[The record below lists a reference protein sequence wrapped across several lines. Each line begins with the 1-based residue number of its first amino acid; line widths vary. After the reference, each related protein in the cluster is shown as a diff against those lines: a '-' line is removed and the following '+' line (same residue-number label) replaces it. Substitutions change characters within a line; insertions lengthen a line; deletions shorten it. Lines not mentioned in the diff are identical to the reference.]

1 MAEKN
6 FILHSNSIALP
17 APMMAGSSD
26 PVDARYIVK
35 TKANL
40 TAGASTWNTSG
51 NYALIHIG
59 MPVYVADEKTQ
70 YMYVGPEDAQNGV
83 LLSETQKVENWRPTS
98 TPQFNPNSIL
108 KNVSV
113 NGTAGTVNNG
123 VANVT
128 ISPNTLTL
136 GNDYDTTNL
145 GASESL
151 NISGT
156 DTVNK
161 AFKKVN
167 KIITDNEKVVAASL
181 NDLNDRTKEPS
192 GKTVTEV
199 TSSDNTV
206 AITKTKKADNTI
218 AYDLKIVG
226 GGSGAS
232 TNAKTYNFATTTDAN
247 HNVKFDT
254 SVSGNVTNVSGNID
268 IYDCG
273 EY

>member
-6 FILHSNSIALP
+6 FVLHSNSIALP

-59 MPVYVADEKTQ
+59 MQVYVADEKIQ

-83 LLSETQKVENWRPTS
+83 LLSETQKLENWRPVS
-98 TPQFNPNSIL
+98 TPDFNPNSTI
-108 KNVSV
+108 KNVSL

-128 ISPNTLTL
+128 INPNTLTL

-145 GASESL
+145 EASEPL
-151 NISGT
+151 TISGT
-156 DTVNK
+156 DSVNK

-167 KIITDNEKVVAASL
+167 KIILDNEKVVAASL
-181 NDLNDRTKEPS
+181 NDLNTRTKELS
-192 GKTVTEV
+192 GKTVTEL
-199 TSSDNTV
+199 TSSNNT
-206 AITKTKKADNTI
+206 IGFTRTKKSDGTI
-218 AYDLKIVG
+218 NYDLSVIG
-226 GGSGAS
+226 GGGGAT
-232 TNAKTYNFATTTDAN
+232 TNAKTYDFATTTDAN
-247 HNVKFDT
+247 HNVKFEKNEY
-254 SVSGNVTNVSGNID
+254 GNLTNVSANID